1 MKKLTLFLTVAA
13 ASLTMFAADA
23 SAQRIVVETPGA
35 RARLGLGHPGDR
47 RIGYDLDRLNREV
60 RQLRYEIRRHSGGRR
75 AWYRFERVQRSA
87 ERLNYEYD
95 RRISSPWQIRR
106 RIEQVRAEIYD
117 LREDLRTRGDRPR
130 YYEDDDRPRY
140 NEREDRPRWR

>member
-23 SAQRIVVETPGA
+23 SAQRIVVETPGT

-47 RIGYDLDRLNREV
+47 RVGYDLDRLNREV
-60 RQLRYEIRRHSGGRR
+60 RQLRNELRAYRGGRR
-75 AWYRFERVQRSA
+75 MWFRYERVQRSA

-95 RRISSPWQIRR
+95 RRMSSPWQVRR

-117 LREDLRTRGDRPR
+117 IREDLRDRADRPR
-130 YYEDDDRPRY
+130 YYEND
-140 NEREDRPRWR
+140 ERPRWR